1 MIYPEYLTDPNIL
14 FCPSDSDL
22 DPTEFVDSNGNP
34 ILHRRPERVDQSY
47 AYIGW
52 AFDRIEANKGGC
64 GPITGYPLL
73 SVIVS
78 LLGGAIPTGAQAP
91 LQLAAGVDRLAE
103 NILNMGGVTAYTST
117 NPSAAGTLI
126 KIADMDLDVS
136 NRGTGADGA
145 LLGNGGGPT
154 IYRLRE
160 GIERFLITD
169 INNPAASAQ
178 AQSELVV
185 MFDQIGTGAGV
196 ALMNHVPGGLNVLYM
211 DGHVRFVRYVP
222 GPGGESPAT
231 DCLAQIVGLIAGEV

>member
-1 MIYPEYLTDPNIL
+1 MSQQIFEAVLPVVVPLILDNWSNADTDADRDLTVSTPN
-14 FCPSDSDL
+14 
-22 DPTEFVDSNGNP
+22 
-34 ILHRRPERVDQSY
+34 
-47 AYIGW
+47 
-52 AFDRIEANKGGC
+52 
-64 GPITGYPLL
+64 
-73 SVIVS
+73 
-78 LLGGAIPTGAQAP
+78 
-91 LQLAAGVDRLAE
+91 
-103 NILNMGGVTAYTST
+103 
-117 NPSAAGTLI
+117 
-126 KIADMDLDVS
+126 
-136 NRGTGADGA
+136 
-145 LLGNGGGPT
+145 LGNGGQGQT